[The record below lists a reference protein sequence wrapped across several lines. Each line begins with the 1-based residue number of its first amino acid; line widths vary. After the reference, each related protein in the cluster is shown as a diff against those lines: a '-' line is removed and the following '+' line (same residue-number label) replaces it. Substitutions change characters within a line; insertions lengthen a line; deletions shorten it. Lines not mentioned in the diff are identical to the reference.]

1 MNDKDWE
8 AKFEMLF
15 AEDLIQIDDD
25 FFDEEL
31 CFNDPNDLNE
41 IFTNLEEDNLYLIS
55 QSQELEESL
64 EDDLEIEK
72 IKAEELNKGK
82 K

>member
-55 QSQELEESL
+55 QSQELE
-64 EDDLEIEK
+64 
-72 IKAEELNKGK
+72 
-82 K
+82 

>member
-1 MNDKDWE
+1 
-8 AKFEMLF
+8 MLF

-55 QSQELEESL
+55 
-64 EDDLEIEK
+64 
-72 IKAEELNKGK
+72 
-82 K
+82 

>member
-31 CFNDPNDLNE
+31 CFNDPNDLIARQKELIKGTE
-41 IFTNLEEDNLYLIS
+41 IQVPEYLGKFLN
-55 QSQELEESL
+55 QS
-64 EDDLEIEK
+64 DLLSK
-72 IKAEELNKGK
+72 S
-82 K
+82 

>member
-64 EDDLEIEK
+64 EK
-72 IKAEELNKGK
+72 SSQ
-82 K
+82 